1 MDNSMEITYKKPL
14 KVELPYD
21 AAIPLDSYL
30 EKMKTLNLERYIHP
44 SVYSS
49 FICNIQD
56 MEATSSVH
64 SSVCVYI
71 YIYTYTYIYIYMHI
85 HTHICIC
92 NGISLSH
99 KKERNNAICS
109 KWMDVEIIIPREVS
123 QTKINII

>member
-1 MDNSMEITYKKPL
+1 MEITYKKPL

-30 EKMKTLNLERYIHP
+30 EKMKTLNLERYIHH

-71 YIYTYTYIYIYMHI
+71 YIYTYTYIYIYI
-85 HTHICIC
+85 CTYTHTYVYAMEYHSAIKKNEIMPFVA
-92 NGISLSH
+92 NG
-99 KKERNNAICS
+99 
-109 KWMDVEIIIPREVS
+109 WM
-123 QTKINII
+123 